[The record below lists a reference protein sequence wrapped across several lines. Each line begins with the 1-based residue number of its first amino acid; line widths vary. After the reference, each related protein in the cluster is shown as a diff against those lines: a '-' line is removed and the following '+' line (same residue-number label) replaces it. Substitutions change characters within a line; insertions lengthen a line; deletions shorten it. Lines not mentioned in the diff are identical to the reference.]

1 MSARRGLTVLELMI
15 ALPLVAIVASIGT
28 ATLGLLNHEQR
39 YQRDAIENVAR
50 PLAVRRTIVAWLEGA
65 HASGGAASSATAAGF
80 QLIDKTQGGHEA
92 DMVIFTTTAPTPLGT
107 GETTVA
113 LYVDVD
119 NRTPEVGLTAQLTS
133 WPGGPSARLQLDSTV
148 VALSARCLTSLLGG
162 RRWVTSWMSPSV
174 LPRAIE
180 LELRGGRKNALS
192 PALQMPI
199 VVAVEGG
206 R

>member
-1 MSARRGLTVLELMI
+1 MSARRGLTVLELMV
-15 ALPLVAIVASIGT
+15 ALTVVSLVASIGT
-28 ATLGLLNHEQR
+28 MTLGLLTREQR
-39 YQRDAIENVAR
+39 YRREASDNVAR

-65 HASGGAASSATAAGF
+65 HAGGAAKGAGAAGF
-80 QLIDKTQGGHEA
+80 QVIDRTQRGHDA
-92 DMVIFTTTAPTPLGT
+92 DLVIFTTAAPTPLGT

-113 LYVDVD
+113 LYVDAD
-119 NRTPEVGLTAQLTS
+119 DRTPEVGLTAELTS

-148 VALSARCLTSLLGG
+148 VALSGRCLTSLLGG
-162 RRWVTSWMSPSV
+162 RRWVPSWMSPSV

-180 LELRGGRKNALS
+180 LQLRGGRKDALA

-199 VVAVEGG
+199 VVAMEGG

>member
-28 ATLGLLNHEQR
+28 ATLGLLGREER
-39 YQRDAIENVAR
+39 YRRDAIETVAR

-65 HASGGAASSATAAGF
+65 HAGGGAPNAAAASGF
-80 QLIDKTQGGHEA
+80 QVIDKTQGGREA
-92 DMVIFTTTAPTPLGT
+92 DMVVFTTTAPTPLGT

-113 LYVDVD
+113 LYVDAD
-119 NRTPEVGLTAQLTS
+119 SRTPEVGLTAELTS

-148 VALSARCLTSLLGG
+148 VSLSSRCLTNLLGG
-162 RRWVTSWMSPSV
+162 RRWVPSWMSPSV

-180 LELRGGRKNALS
+180 LQLRGARKDALS

-199 VVAVEGG
+199 VVAMEGG